1 MHTRYLAPLN
11 YDRFFKKVFSD
22 LNIAQRF
29 LEDFLNVKIDS
40 IELMGLSYKI
50 TDDAVAVEFD
60 YRCQI
65 DGQYVVIDMQQWYKT
80 DIVKRFYV
88 YFALNSVLQLE
99 NIPTKSLDLGEER
112 KHETKNYDTLAPAIT
127 LIWIVDETLKFKED
141 FIAYT
146 VLPEQSADFIRNEDI
161 WVRTNWRALKKE
173 HQRVLKILNN
183 DAKNLDFLSKN
194 RLIYAFQKNIV
205 KNSKYSKYLKWFEF
219 AEKTRDP
226 NNKKEDFVK
235 YEKDEIFMAVI
246 NRIRTD
252 NLKSEEFQYIDDY
265 EEFRRQVKIHED
277 VLRKEFFSEGFKE
290 AMSKKDYSVV
300 KNLLINS
307 DFSDDKIALIVGV
320 KVDFVK
326 KLRKK
331 FASKPD

>member
-1 MHTRYLAPLN
+1 MNNRYLAPLN

-22 LNIAQRF
+22 LVIAQRF
-29 LEDFLNVKIDS
+29 LEDFLSVKIEN

-50 TDDAVAVEFD
+50 TDDAVAIEFD
-60 YRCQI
+60 YRCLI

-99 NIPTKSLDLGEER
+99 NIPLKSLDLGDER
-112 KHETKNYDTLAPAIT
+112 KHETKNYNNIVPAIT

-146 VLPEQSADFIRNEDI
+146 VLPEQSATFIRDEDI
-161 WVRTNWRALKKE
+161 WAKKNWRTLKKE
-173 HQRVLKILNN
+173 HHRVLKILKN
-183 DAKNLDFLSKN
+183 DAKDLDFLSKN

-205 KNSKYSKYLKWFEF
+205 KNKKYSKYLKWFEF
-219 AEKTRDP
+219 AEKTRNP
-226 NNKKEDFVK
+226 ENKKEDFVT

-252 NLKSEEFQYIDDY
+252 NLKSEEFQYIEDF

-277 VLRKEFFSEGFKE
+277 VIRKEANNEKN
-290 AMSKKDYSVV
+290 SK
-300 KNLLINS
+300 
-307 DFSDDKIALIVGV
+307 
-320 KVDFVK
+320 FVK
-326 KLRKK
+326 KLLANTDFSDEKI
-331 FASKPD
+331 ALLVDVKPDFVKIIRGKLTSKKG